1 MALTFYR
8 TYYLGKYVRLFTKVY
23 PSVVMIPNLIEA
35 TNQYWRQ
42 LDELEAAYQRGEVSL
57 EEVDAKVA
65 MLMAE
70 LGQERRAAVR
80 FLLTNI
86 SRVWQEQRQLVIGLG
101 LVGILTYAWV
111 AVI

>member
-1 MALTFYR
+1 M
-8 TYYLGKYVRLFTKVY
+8 V
-23 PSVVMIPNLIEA
+23 PNLIEA

-65 MLMAE
+65 VLMTE

-80 FLLTNI
+80 FLLTNV
-86 SRVWQEQRQLVIGLG
+86 SRVWREQQLVIGLG
-101 LVGILTYAWV
+101 LVSILTYAWI
-111 AVI
+111 AVS